1 MFSQEL
7 ENLIQ
12 ATLEDGVLEPYEVEA
27 LKKRAMAEGVDLT
40 ELEIYI
46 NSLLQKRQ
54 RELKQQDDEAKKLA
68 DEKQQAQKAQQIKEA
83 KEREA
88 ANRKA
93 LGYKECPKCHQPVA
107 PSALVCQCGYEFS
120 NRKSVSS
127 VQVLMDKIEN
137 ISAAPSNAK
146 SSLFDWD
153 GSKAKNEEMIKRTN
167 QVVDAITIYPVPNT
181 KEDIIEFLS
190 LSCSLAKTKAG
201 LWGTI
206 VGRISIF
213 AVIGLVAA
221 TIALVVDPT
230 FTFMALLLPLAGAIL
245 TCTMFDQETILY
257 NKKAVAW
264 RNKFEQVLL
273 KGRSLRGDAEFSQQL
288 DYFEK
293 LLNKK

>member
-1 MFSQEL
+1 MFSKEL

-12 ATLEDGVLEPYEVEA
+12 ATLEDGVLEEYEKVA
-27 LKKRAMAEGVDLT
+27 LVKRATAEGVDLA

-46 NSLLQKRQ
+46 NSILQKRQ
-54 RELKQQDDEAKKLA
+54 RELNAKKNA
-68 DEKQQAQKAQQIKEA
+68 EYAKVEQQKKEA
-83 KEREA
+83 FGKV
-88 ANRKA
+88 
-93 LGYKECPKCHQPVA
+93 CPACGKQVESMTLRCE
-107 PSALVCQCGYEFS
+107 CGYEFS
-120 NRKSVSS
+120 DGKSVSS
-127 VQVLMDKIEN
+127 VQVLMDKIEK
-137 ISAAPSNAK
+137 ITATPFNAEK
-146 SSLFDWD
+146 SFFDMD
-153 GSKAKNEEMIKRTN
+153 GSKAKIEEARKRTN
-167 QVVDAITIYPVPNT
+167 QVVDAITMFPVPNT

-190 LSCSLAKTKAG
+190 LSCSLAKSKAG

-213 AVIGLVAA
+213 ATIGLIAVL
-221 TIALVVDPT
+221 IALVVNPV
-230 FTFMALLLPLAGAIL
+230 FTVMALLFPLAGAIL

-288 DYFEK
+288 DYYEN

>member
-12 ATLEDGVLEPYEVEA
+12 ASLEDGVLEQYEIDA
-27 LKKRAMAEGVDLT
+27 IQKRALAEGVDLT

-46 NSLLQKRQ
+46 NSLKQKHS
-54 RELKQQDDEAKKLA
+54 RELKEKEALIQ
-68 DEKQQAQKAQQIKEA
+68 QQAEEKRKIEIQAQIKEA
-83 KEREA
+83 KEREKA
-88 ANRKA
+88 DRKEV
-93 LGYKECPKCHQPVA
+93 GYKECPKCHRPVA
-107 PSALVCQCGYEFS
+107 SSALVCECGYEFS

-127 VQVLMDKIEN
+127 VQVLIDKIEKITGTPIN
-137 ISAAPSNAK
+137 VKAT
-146 SSLFDWD
+146 LFDLD
-153 GSKAKNEEMIKRTN
+153 GSKAKIEEARKRTN
-167 QVVDAITIYPVPNT
+167 QVVDAITMFPVPNT

-190 LSCSLAKTKAG
+190 LSCSLAKAKAG

-206 VGRISIF
+206 VGRIIIF
-213 AVIGLVAA
+213 AGIGLIAA
-221 TIALVVDPT
+221 IIALIVNPT
-230 FTFMALLLPLAGAIL
+230 FTFMAMLFPLVGAIL

-257 NKKAVAW
+257 NKKAAAW

-288 DYFEK
+288 DYFES